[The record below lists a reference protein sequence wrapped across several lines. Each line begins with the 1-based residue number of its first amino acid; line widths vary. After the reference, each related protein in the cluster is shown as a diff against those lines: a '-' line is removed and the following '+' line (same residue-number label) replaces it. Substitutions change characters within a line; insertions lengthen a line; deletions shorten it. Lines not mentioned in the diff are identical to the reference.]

1 MLHMN
6 RVLALLVATATMGG
20 CSSLKIHTDYDPGV
34 DFARLQSYAWLPD
47 PRPPTGDPRL
57 DNSLLD
63 GRVRSAVDSQLA
75 ARGHRE
81 TSPDEADFLV
91 AYHVALETK
100 LDVDTI
106 HHGYGY
112 GYGRW
117 YGGMSSSTRVREYE
131 QGTLLLDF
139 VDPKTRQLLWRG
151 SSSARIR
158 PDNSPEE
165 HQKRADEAVAAMLK
179 HFPPKQK

>member
-1 MLHMN
+1 MN
-6 RVLALLVATATMGG
+6 RVVALLVATVAVGG
-20 CSSLKIHTDYDPGV
+20 CSTVKVQTDYDPGA

-47 PRPPTGDPRL
+47 PRPPTGDPRI
-57 DNSLLD
+57 DSTLLD
-63 GRVRSAVDSQLA
+63 SRIRSAVDSQLA
-75 ARGHRE
+75 TRGFRQV
-81 TSPDEADFLV
+81 SPDQADFLV

-112 GYGRW
+112 GRGRW
-117 YGGMSSSTRVREYE
+117 YGGVSTSTRVSEYE

-151 SSSARIR
+151 SASARLR
-158 PDNSPEE
+158 SKSSPEKSQE
-165 HQKRADEAVAAMLK
+165 RVNQAVAAMLK
-179 HFPPKQK
+179 RFPPK

>member
-1 MLHMN
+1 MLHLS
-6 RVLALLVATATMGG
+6 RVLVLLVATAAMSG

-47 PRPPTGDPRL
+47 PSSPTGDPRL
-57 DNSLLD
+57 DSSLLHA
-63 GRVRSAVDSQLA
+63 RVRRAVDSQLA

-81 TSPDEADFLV
+81 ASPDEADFLV

-106 HHGYGY
+106 DYGY
-112 GYGRW
+112 GYGWGHW
-117 YGGMSSSTRVREYE
+117 YGGTRSSTRVREYE

-158 PDNSPEE
+158 PDSSPEE
-165 HQKRADEAVAAMLK
+165 HQKRADEAVAAMLER
-179 HFPPKQK
+179 FPPK